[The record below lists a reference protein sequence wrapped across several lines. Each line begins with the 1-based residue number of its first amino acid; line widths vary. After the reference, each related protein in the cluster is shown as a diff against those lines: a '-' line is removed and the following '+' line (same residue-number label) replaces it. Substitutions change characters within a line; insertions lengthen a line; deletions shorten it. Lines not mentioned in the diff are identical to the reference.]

1 MVCRR
6 GDGDELLDKLAVKWS
21 VNLFRIPRGG
31 VEVGDLFVA
40 EKRTLEQWDR
50 LRDLYRP
57 KLELPTPRPLPVP
70 DMARVES
77 KSYDA
82 SAGFEALEGFLLGL
96 GVPAVPLR
104 AAIKAARTAT
114 VSLSFS
120 VGNVRRTGLLPG
132 EINREMDRRAKGAH
146 WESVDMTRRHYV
158 AHAVWDAKSL
168 QIKVEGEAKT
178 VSELSAS
185 LTGVAKATVGLT
197 TKRDSSG
204 LIKYDRD
211 QPIVFGLQ
219 VTAVRFDDG
228 VPGLVGAVDPGP
240 MQVRRGNGQVAL
252 AAEDPTSGTL
262 IGARNG
268 NPFVQLRARSDD

>member
-21 VNLFRIPRGG
+21 VNLFRVPRGG
-31 VEVGDLFVA
+31 IEVGDVFVA
-40 EKRTLEQWDR
+40 NKRTLEQWDR

-57 KLELPTPRPLPVP
+57 ELELPRPKPRPAP

-77 KSYDA
+77 KSYNA
-82 SAGFEALEGFLLGL
+82 NAGFEALEGFLQGL

-132 EINREMDRRAKGAH
+132 EINREMNRRAKGAH

-168 QIKVEGEAKT
+168 QVKVEGEAKT

-185 LTGVAKATVGLT
+185 LTKVAKATAGLT

-204 LIKYDRD
+204 LINYDRD

-228 VPGLVGAVDPGP
+228 VPRLDGAVDPGP

-252 AAEDPTSGTL
+252 PAEDPTSGTL

-268 NPFVQLRARSDD
+268 NPFVQLR

>member
-1 MVCRR
+1 
-6 GDGDELLDKLAVKWS
+6 VKWS
-21 VNLFRIPRGG
+21 VNLFRVPRGG

-57 KLELPTPRPLPVP
+57 KLELPTPRPQPVP
-70 DMARVES
+70 DMTRVES
-77 KSYDA
+77 RSYNA
-82 SAGFEALEGFLLGL
+82 NAGFDALEGFLLGL

-104 AAIKAARTAT
+104 AAIKAARTTT

-132 EINREMDRRAKGAH
+132 EINRQMDRRARGAH
-146 WESVDMTRRHYV
+146 WESVDMTRRHFV
-158 AHAVWDAKSL
+158 AHAVWDARSL
-168 QIKVEGEAKT
+168 QVKVEGEAET

-185 LTGVAKATVGLT
+185 LTRVAKAKVGLT
-197 TKRDSSG
+197 AKRDSSG

-211 QPIVFGLQ
+211 EPIVFGIQ
-219 VTAVRFDDG
+219 VTAVRFGDG
-228 VPGLVGAVDPGP
+228 VPRLDGAVDPGP
-240 MQVRRGNGQVAL
+240 MQVRRDDGQVAL

-268 NPFVQLRARSDD
+268 NPFVQLRAKGDD

>member
-1 MVCRR
+1 MICRR
-6 GDGDELLDKLAVKWS
+6 GDGDQLLDKLAVKWS
-21 VNLFRIPRGG
+21 VNLLRVPRGG

-40 EKRTLEQWDR
+40 NKRTLEQWDR

-57 KLELPTPRPLPVP
+57 KLEPPRAKPLVVP
-70 DMARVES
+70 DMAQVES
-77 KSYDA
+77 RSYDA
-82 SAGFEALEGFLLGL
+82 NAGFEALEGFLQGL

-104 AAIKAARTAT
+104 VTINAARAAA

-132 EINREMDRRAKGAH
+132 EINRQMDRRAKGAH

-168 QIKVEGEAKT
+168 QVKVEGEART

-185 LTGVAKATVGLT
+185 LIKVAKGAAGLT
-197 TKRDSSG
+197 VKRHSSG
-204 LIKYDRD
+204 LMKYDRD

-219 VTAVRFDDG
+219 LTAVRFDNG
-228 VPGLVGAVDPGP
+228 VPRLDGTVDPGP
-240 MQVRRGNGQVAL
+240 MPVRRTNGQA
-252 AAEDPTSGTL
+252 APTAEDPTSGTL

-268 NPFVQLRARSDD
+268 NPFVLLLAKADD

>member
-6 GDGDELLDKLAVKWS
+6 GDGDELLDMLAVKWS
-21 VNLFRIPRGG
+21 VNLLRIPRGG
-31 VEVGDLFVA
+31 VEVGDVFVTDQ
-40 EKRTLEQWDR
+40 RTLEQWDR

-57 KLELPTPRPLPVP
+57 KLELPRPKPRPVP
-70 DMARVES
+70 DMTRVES
-77 KSYDA
+77 KSYNA
-82 SAGFEALEGFLLGL
+82 NAGFEALEGFLQGL

-132 EINREMDRRAKGAH
+132 EINREMIRRAKGAH
-146 WESVDMTRRHYV
+146 WASVDMTRRHYV

-168 QIKVEGEAKT
+168 QIKVDGEAKT

-185 LTGVAKATVGLT
+185 LTKVAKATAGLS

-204 LIKYDRD
+204 LINYDRD

-219 VTAVRFDDG
+219 VTAVRFDNG
-228 VPGLVGAVDPGP
+228 VPGLDGAIDPRP
-240 MQVRRGNGQVAL
+240 MQVRGDNDQATL
-252 AAEDPTSGTL
+252 ATEDPTSGTL
-262 IGARNG
+262 IGAPNG
-268 NPFVQLRARSDD
+268 SPFVQLR

>member
-21 VNLFRIPRGG
+21 VNLVRIPRGG
-31 VEVGDLFVA
+31 IEVGDVFVGN
-40 EKRTLEQWDR
+40 KRILDQWDR

-57 KLELPTPRPLPVP
+57 KLELPRPKPRPVP

-77 KSYDA
+77 KSYNA
-82 SAGFEALEGFLLGL
+82 NAGFEALEGFLQGL

-132 EINREMDRRAKGAH
+132 EINREMNRRAKGAH
-146 WESVDMTRRHYV
+146 WESVDMTQRHYV
-158 AHAVWDAKSL
+158 AHAVWDARSL
-168 QIKVEGEAKT
+168 QVKVEGEAKT

-185 LTGVAKATVGLT
+185 LTKVAKATAGLT

-204 LIKYDRD
+204 LISYDRD

-219 VTAVRFDDG
+219 VTAVRFDGG
-228 VPGLVGAVDPGP
+228 VPTLDGAVDPGP
-240 MQVRRGNGQVAL
+240 MQVRRGDSPAGL
-252 AAEDPTSGTL
+252 ETEDPASGTL

-268 NPFVQLRARSDD
+268 NPFVQLRQE

>member
-6 GDGDELLDKLAVKWS
+6 GDGDDLLDKLAVKWS

-31 VEVGDLFVA
+31 IEVGDVFVA
-40 EKRTLEQWDR
+40 NKRTLDQWDR

-57 KLELPTPRPLPVP
+57 KLELPTPKPQPVP

-77 KSYDA
+77 KSYNA
-82 SAGFEALEGFLLGL
+82 NAGFEALEGFLQGL
-96 GVPAVPLR
+96 GVPVVPLR
-104 AAIKAARTAT
+104 AAIKAAREAT

-120 VGNVRRTGLLPG
+120 VGNVHRTGLLPG
-132 EINREMDRRAKGAH
+132 AIDREMNRRAKSAH
-146 WESVDMTRRHYV
+146 WESVDMTRHHYV

-168 QIKVEGEAKT
+168 QVKVEGEAKT

-185 LTGVAKATVGLT
+185 LTKVAKATAGLT

-204 LIKYDRD
+204 LITYDRD
-211 QPIVFGLQ
+211 EPIVFGLQ
-219 VTAVRFDDG
+219 VTGVRFDDG
-228 VPGLVGAVDPGP
+228 IPRLDGAVDPGP
-240 MQVRRGNGQVAL
+240 MPVRGGNDHDGL
-252 AAEDPTSGTL
+252 AAEDVTSGTL

-268 NPFVQLRARSDD
+268 NPFIDLR

>member
-21 VNLFRIPRGG
+21 VNLFRVPRGG
-31 VEVGDLFVA
+31 VEVGDVFVA
-40 EKRTLEQWDR
+40 NKRTLEQWDR

-57 KLELPTPRPLPVP
+57 ELELPRPKPRPVP

-77 KSYDA
+77 KSYNA
-82 SAGFEALEGFLLGL
+82 SAGFEALEGFLQGL

-104 AAIKAARTAT
+104 AAIKAARTAI

-120 VGNVRRTGLLPG
+120 VGNVLRTGLLPG
-132 EINREMDRRAKGAH
+132 EINRQMKLRAKGAH

-168 QIKVEGEAKT
+168 QVKVEGEAKT

-185 LTGVAKATVGLT
+185 LAKVAKATAGLT

-204 LIKYDRD
+204 LISYDRD

-228 VPGLVGAVDPGP
+228 VPGLDGAVDPGP

-252 AAEDPTSGTL
+252 ASEDPTSGTL
-262 IGARNG
+262 IGVRNG
-268 NPFVQLRARSDD
+268 NPFVQLR